1 MRLARALVTIP
12 ALVSLALASI
22 ALTGA
27 RAQSY
32 PGRPVRMIVPYPPA
46 GANDLL
52 ARIVGEK
59 LAAMWG
65 QPVVVDNRP
74 GANGLIG
81 VEAAKNSAP
90 DGYTLVMGATGTHA
104 INPVLYRKLP
114 YDAVKDF
121 APITLLGSAPIVFVV
136 HPSVPVHSI
145 KELVALSHATP
156 GKLNYAAGASLFNL
170 TMELFKSETG
180 ADITYVPYRG
190 SVQALTALTS
200 GEVQVVADVIQTPL
214 PFIKDGRL
222 RALAVTSRARAFA
235 APEIPTMIETGFA
248 DFEIGA
254 WSGIY
259 APAGTPEAIVATID
273 AAIRKTLDAPDVLE
287 KLHQV
292 GYERVGLGPV
302 GFAALMKREIAQYAK
317 IVAEAHIP
325 PLD

>member
-190 SVQALTALTS
+190 SVQALTARGHEPRPRLRGAGDPDHDRDRLRRFRDRRLVGDLRARRHAGGHRGDYRCRDPKNPRRARRAREAS
-200 GEVQVVADVIQTPL
+200 P
-214 PFIKDGRL
+214 GRL
-222 RALAVTSRARAFA
+222 
-235 APEIPTMIETGFA
+235 
-248 DFEIGA
+248 
-254 WSGIY
+254 
-259 APAGTPEAIVATID
+259 
-273 AAIRKTLDAPDVLE
+273 
-287 KLHQV
+287 
-292 GYERVGLGPV
+292 
-302 GFAALMKREIAQYAK
+302 
-317 IVAEAHIP
+317 
-325 PLD
+325 